1 MNAMEDEEIIFKR
14 KLEALRH
21 DWHSLQYKELGKEKL
36 QQFANES
43 PLSRLAKRSM
53 KENLVF
59 GGKVL
64 LTVIVMIVFNIV
76 GSWYTPIPAAWVAL
90 LLIDDYIGFRYLY
103 FIPQAE
109 SVRMTLQMMLLA
121 LRRLRALYALAP
133 LTIWVLF
140 TGLSLWL
147 PLHERATKTAIGLIP
162 VLAFVC
168 YLTWRIWTRRIKEIE
183 ERLELYNE

>member
-21 DWHSLQYKELGKEKL
+21 DWDSLKYNHLGKEKL
-36 QQFANES
+36 QQVANES
-43 PLSRLAKRSM
+43 PLSRLAKRSI

-64 LTVIVMIVFNIV
+64 VTVIVMMAFNIV
-76 GSWYTPIPAAWVAL
+76 GSAHTPIAAAWVAL

-103 FIPQAE
+103 FIPQAD
-109 SVRMTLQMMLLA
+109 SVRTTLEMMLMA
-121 LRRLRALYALAP
+121 LRRLRVLYALAP
-133 LTIWVLF
+133 LVIWVLF
-140 TGLSLWL
+140 TGLSLWH
-147 PLHERATKTAIGLIP
+147 PFHERATNTSLGLIP

>member
-1 MNAMEDEEIIFKR
+1 MTTMENEEIIFKR

-36 QQFANES
+36 HRLASES
-43 PLSRLAKRSM
+43 PLLRLAKRSM

-59 GGKVL
+59 AGKVL
-64 LTVIVMIVFNIV
+64 LTVIVMIVFNLV
-76 GSWYTPIPAAWVAL
+76 GSAHTPIPAAWAAL

-103 FIPQAE
+103 FIPQGE
-109 SVRMTLQMMLLA
+109 SVRSTLQMMLVA
-121 LRRLRALYALAP
+121 LRRLRVLYALGP
-133 LTIWVLF
+133 VMIWVVF
-140 TGLSLWL
+140 TWLSPWL
-147 PLHERATKTAIGLIP
+147 PHHERATITALGLIP

-168 YLTWRIWTRRIKEIE
+168 YLTWRIWTRRIEEIK